1 MTIRKIYKKVVLYAG
16 LALVAAVSPVHT
28 YARQETLTAD
38 TVASDTLLRDTLA
51 WPQSLQARL
60 DSIMDAT
67 TILRTSQM
75 GLLVYDLDADSVL
88 YAYNERQNL
97 RPASTM
103 KLITA
108 ITALDKLGDS
118 YTFSTQLRRIGTI
131 DDSTRVLKG
140 DVYCIGGM
148 DPMISKE
155 DLRIMARSIKEAG
168 IDTIRGNMYA
178 DRSMKD
184 SDLYGEGWCW
194 DDDNPMLS
202 PLVYSRK
209 DDLMSVLRTV
219 MQEEGVVL
227 DGEVSVKNCPGNTKE
242 LFTLKRP
249 MSEVM
254 RPMLKNSNNLYAESI
269 YYQIGLAQGKPSTAK
284 KAKAAEETLLKKIG
298 LGDAIHRFAD
308 GSGLSLYNYVSA
320 EIEVAFLRY
329 AYDRQQIYTALYQA
343 LPIAAVD
350 GTIEK
355 RMAGTAAAGNV
366 HAKTGTLT
374 GVSSLAGYCTAA
386 NGHTLCFAIINQGVM
401 KGIYAKNLQDRI
413 CVAMCSAEP
422 FYKTEE

>member
-16 LALVAAVSPVHT
+16 LALVAAVGPVHT
-28 YARQETLTAD
+28 YAQQETLTAD

-284 KAKAAEETLLKKIG
+284 KAKAAEETLLKKTG

-329 AYDRQQIYTALYQA
+329 AYERQQIYTALYQA

-355 RMAGTAAAGNV
+355 RMTGTAAAGNV

>member
-16 LALVAAVSPVHT
+16 LALVAAVGPVHT
-28 YARQETLTAD
+28 YAQQETLTAD

-60 DSIMDAT
+60 DSILDAT

-209 DDLMSVLRTV
+209 YDLMSVLRTV

-284 KAKAAEETLLKKIG
+284 KAKAAEETLLKKTG

-329 AYDRQQIYTALYQA
+329 AYERQQIYTALYQA